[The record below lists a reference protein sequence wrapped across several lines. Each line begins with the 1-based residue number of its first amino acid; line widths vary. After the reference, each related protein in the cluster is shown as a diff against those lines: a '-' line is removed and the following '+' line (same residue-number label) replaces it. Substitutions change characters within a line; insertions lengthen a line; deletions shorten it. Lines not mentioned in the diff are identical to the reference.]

1 MTTSPGKS
9 SAAERLLVND
19 QLACGADVDQLL
31 EQVADG
37 NAEKLT
43 SHQQH
48 CPHCQAAIGEFTL
61 LWAPVRELAAT
72 PVPTP
77 ADLTAAVM
85 DRIRRLVNDVWYT
98 LNVTDQ
104 GAIRIAARVVAN
116 LARDTARLVPGVR
129 VALGRSTQAKL
140 ARLVEKTTLRHRH
153 PHSAVGVLGR
163 TAVVDLALAVQYGPP
178 IHDIAHEV
186 QQRVIAALQD
196 SVGLQDVTINIHVDD
211 VLPPPDSHQS

>member
-1 MTTSPGKS
+1 MTAPSGQGSPAS
-9 SAAERLLVND
+9 RLLVDD
-19 QLACGADVDQLL
+19 QLACGANVDELF

-37 NAEKLT
+37 DAENLT

-48 CPHCQAAIGEFTL
+48 CPHCQAAIREFTS

-72 PVPTP
+72 PVPAP
-77 ADLTAAVM
+77 AELTTAVM
-85 DRIRRLVNDVWYT
+85 NRVRRLVKDVWYT
-98 LNVTDQ
+98 LDVTDL
-104 GAIRIAARVVAN
+104 GAIRIAARIVAT

-140 ARLVEKTTLRHRH
+140 AELVEKATLGHRH

-186 QQRVIAALQD
+186 QQRVIAALRAG
-196 SVGLQDVTINIHVDD
+196 VGLQDVTVNIHVDD
-211 VLPPPDSHQS
+211 VLPSPDSET